1 MGQLFKEL
9 KRRNVV
15 RVAIAYAIV
24 GWLLVEVASVVLPTL
39 LLPDWTL
46 RILVFF
52 VILGF
57 PLALIF
63 AWAYELTPEG
73 IKKEKEV
80 DRSRSVTRQTG
91 RKLDFIIIAVMAV
104 AIAYF
109 LADKFV
115 WVGEEPATTIA
126 VSEER
131 PSIAVLP
138 FANRSA
144 NEDDAFFVDGIHD
157 DLLSHIS
164 KIGSIKIISRTSVL
178 QYRDTTKTIP
188 QIAEELGVTT
198 VLEGGVQRAGEHVRI
213 NVQLI
218 DAQTDEHLWSE
229 TYDRQLSAANI
240 FAIQTEVAT
249 AIAEA
254 LQATLSPE
262 EQDRLKAVPTENLA
276 ALEAYFHGKQRM
288 ATRTSVGYINA
299 VDLFQRAIELDPDFA
314 LAYVGLAD
322 TYTLQALY
330 AGFPQE
336 EMSAR
341 SELVINKALELDDQL
356 GEVYATLGLFQDQQ
370 KRDLAAAETAYK
382 RALELNPNYATAHHW
397 YSILLNNLGRSKEAL
412 ARIRKAQELD
422 PLSAIIN
429 QSVGNVLGN
438 LGRFDE
444 ALAQYEKVIEIDPAF
459 PPAYWGIGNIY
470 WRVSGQLD
478 EAAAWIRKA
487 IALDPGNPNY
497 PASLGLVYLQLGD
510 VRHAE
515 DWINRSME
523 LGSESFWPNA
533 TMRAL
538 HEYRGEDA
546 EALDFARKVLT
557 INPTEGLGLTYLR
570 NHDLQAGRYA
580 EARARY
586 EKIYPALL
594 NDAQP
599 TIDIR
604 NFEPAIDLAL
614 VLSNTGEQERANLL
628 LNRSLTFFDTIPRL
642 GWAGSGISD
651 VQIYALQGQTAGA
664 LAALR
669 EAIDAGWRTFWWY
682 SLEHDKNLDSIRHE
696 PEFQAVVEEIKA
708 DMAAQLERVRAMEAS
723 GDLERIPEVN

>member
-9 KRRNVV
+9 KRRNVI

-80 DRSRSVTRQTG
+80 DRSRSVTRQTS
-91 RKLDFIIIAVMAV
+91 RKLDFIIIAVMAI

-144 NEDDAFFVDGIHD
+144 KEEDAFFVDGIHD

-198 VLEGGVQRAGEHVRI
+198 MLEGGVQRAGEHVRI

-314 LAYVGLAD
+314 LAYVSLAD

-397 YSILLNNLGRSKEAL
+397 YSLLLNNLGRSKEAL

-459 PPAYWGIGNIY
+459 PPAYLGY
-470 WRVSGQLD
+470 WRYIL
-478 EAAAWIRKA
+478 
-487 IALDPGNPNY
+487 
-497 PASLGLVYLQLGD
+497 
-510 VRHAE
+510 
-515 DWINRSME
+515 
-523 LGSESFWPNA
+523 ES
-533 TMRAL
+533 
-538 HEYRGEDA
+538 
-546 EALDFARKVLT
+546 
-557 INPTEGLGLTYLR
+557 
-570 NHDLQAGRYA
+570 
-580 EARARY
+580 
-586 EKIYPALL
+586 
-594 NDAQP
+594 
-599 TIDIR
+599 
-604 NFEPAIDLAL
+604 
-614 VLSNTGEQERANLL
+614 
-628 LNRSLTFFDTIPRL
+628 
-642 GWAGSGISD
+642 
-651 VQIYALQGQTAGA
+651 
-664 LAALR
+664 
-669 EAIDAGWRTFWWY
+669 
-682 SLEHDKNLDSIRHE
+682 
-696 PEFQAVVEEIKA
+696 
-708 DMAAQLERVRAMEAS
+708 VRAT
-723 GDLERIPEVN
+723 